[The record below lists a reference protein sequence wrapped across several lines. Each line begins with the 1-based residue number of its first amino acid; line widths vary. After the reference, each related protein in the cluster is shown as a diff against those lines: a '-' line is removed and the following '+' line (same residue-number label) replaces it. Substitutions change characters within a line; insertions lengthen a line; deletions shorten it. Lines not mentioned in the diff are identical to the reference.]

1 MHHFGAWA
9 AATLLTLLTQAG
21 MDCCHMVPITFTLK
35 KVRTLQ
41 DFPISCL
48 WVDWDLPNLVLDFS
62 VLTLFSDLAWSGC
75 RFTFSSHSSKHRHC
89 HPFSKLWDRCVYTTF
104 GAMHHFGALGSSH
117 SSHTSHHRQ
126 AWIVATLSLSI
137 SASKRS
143 KLCRISKFLVYGLTG
158 ICRTWC
164 WIFLI

>member
-1 MHHFGAWA
+1 MCTPPLVPCTTLGAWA

-21 MDCCHMVPITFTLK
+21 MDCCHMVPITFTFK

-89 HPFSKLWDRCVYTTF
+89 HPFSKLWESCVYTTF
-104 GAMHHFGALGSSH
+104 GAMHHFGGLG
-117 SSHTSHHRQ
+117 SSHTSHTSHTGRHGLLPHGPYHFHLQ
-126 AWIVATLSLSI
+126 KGQN
-137 SASKRS
+137 SAGFSN
-143 KLCRISKFLVYGLTG
+143 FLFMG
-158 ICRTWC
+158 
-164 WIFLI
+164 